1 MNGIGAPELIVV
13 VAICAT
19 IFVVL
24 WPVARLCA
32 RVGLSPWLGILAIVP
47 IGNVLLLWFMAYA
60 AWPIDAGDGSLRFR

>member
-13 VAICAT
+13 LAIVAS
-19 IFVVL
+19 IFTVL

-32 RVGLSPWLGILAIVP
+32 RLGLSPWLGVLAIVP

-60 AWPIDAGDGSLRFR
+60 AWPIDGASATLRSR

>member
-1 MNGIGAPELIVV
+1 MIVV
-13 VAICAT
+13 VAICAS

-32 RVGLSPWLGILAIVP
+32 RLGLSPWLGILAIVP

-60 AWPIDAGDGSLRFR
+60 AWPIDGGYGSLRSR

>member
-13 VAICAT
+13 VAICAS

-60 AWPIDAGDGSLRFR
+60 AWPIDTGYGNLRSR

>member
-13 VAICAT
+13 LAICAS

-24 WPVARLCA
+24 WPVARVCA
-32 RVGLSPWLGILAIVP
+32 RLGLSPWLGLLAIVP

-60 AWPIDAGDGSLRFR
+60 AWPIEAAGTHLRFR